1 MNKQQ
6 QAINDYLEALLQEVP
21 DEPLPE
27 PAPVKEAVPPTIGV
41 ENLIQEVDLKPA
53 QTEPVVETPVQEP
66 VLEVEPEM
74 VEPVQPAPAEHGVP
88 EWAAGAFQCLLFQVS
103 GLSLAVPLSR
113 LNGVIPWPEKIVE
126 TPNQTDWYLGL
137 VQNQGNNVKVI
148 DTAHMVLPENRR
160 PADDLPPDER
170 FSHILLVDDARWGLA
185 CDSIGDVIWL
195 QPEEVKWRKN
205 KSTRPWLAGTALEYL
220 CALMDTQVFA
230 EMLDQQTA
238 G

>member
-6 QAINDYLEALLQEVP
+6 QAINEYLEALLQEVP
-21 DEPLPE
+21 DEPLIA
-27 PAPVKEAVPPTIGV
+27 PAPVREPLPPTIGV
-41 ENLIQEVDLKPA
+41 ETLVKEVARQPVETEIQ
-53 QTEPVVETPVQEP
+53 PVVDIPVQQP
-66 VLEVEPEM
+66 VLEVQAQA
-74 VEPVQPAPAEHGVP
+74 VAKPAEKLEP
-88 EWAAGAFQCLLFQVS
+88 DWAREAFQCLLFKVS

-113 LNGVIPWPEKIVE
+113 LNGVISWPEKIVA

-137 VQNQGNNVKVI
+137 VLNHGTNVKVI

-160 PADDLPPDER
+160 PPDELEPAER

-195 QPEEVKWRKN
+195 QPEAVKWRRN
-205 KSTRPWLAGTALEYL
+205 KDSRPWLAGTALEYL

-238 G
+238 T